1 MTERFDILIAG
12 ANHTGIALALACAR
26 LGGGGMRIAIV
37 DGAADGGGSDA
48 GSRGGDPRAFALSA
62 ASRRLLDKLGVW
74 QRIAA
79 EAQPVARIEIT
90 DSSLADAVRP
100 VLLTYDNSIDSGEA
114 ASWIVPSD
122 ILLAALRDE
131 AAAPA
136 ADITQIKGRI
146 ATLVTDETG
155 AGARVRLTDGREYTT
170 SLAAAADG
178 RRSTVRDLAGIKT
191 VCHAHGQTGI
201 VTTVGLERP
210 HGGVAVQHFLPS
222 GPFAILPLTGDRACL
237 TWSERSDEAARILA
251 LGEAGF
257 SAEIEQRFAGRL
269 GGARPIGPR
278 GSFPLATELARELVA
293 PRVALVGDAAHGVH
307 PIAGQGL
314 NLAFRDVAAL
324 AECVVD
330 AMMTGL
336 DAGDSDALTRYA
348 RWRRFDATQS
358 AAGFAALNAL
368 FSSDNAVLRTARD
381 AGLGIVDRIPALK
394 RLLVAE
400 ASGTTGTLPRLM
412 AA

>member
-12 ANHTGIALALACAR
+12 ANHAGIALALACAH
-26 LGGGGMRIAIV
+26 LGGGMRIAIV
-37 DGAADGGGSDA
+37 DGVAGGGSGNA

-62 ASRRLLDKLGVW
+62 ASRRLLDRLGVW
-74 QRIAA
+74 PKIAA
-79 EAQPVARIEIT
+79 DAQPVARIEIT

-122 ILLAALRDE
+122 ILLAALRAE

-136 ADITQIKGRI
+136 ADITRIDGRI
-146 ATLVTDETG
+146 AQLVTVETG
-155 AGARVRLTDGREYTT
+155 AGARITLTDGRESIA
-170 SLAAAADG
+170 SLVAAADG

-191 VCHAHGQTGI
+191 VRHAHSQTGI
-201 VTTVGLERP
+201 VTTVALERP

-237 TWSERSDEAARILA
+237 TWSERTDEAVRILA
-251 LGEAGF
+251 LDETGF
-257 SAEIEQRFAGRL
+257 SAEIEQRFSGRL
-269 GGARPIGPR
+269 GGVHPIGPR

-293 PRVALVGDAAHGVH
+293 PNVALVGDAAHGVH

-330 AMMTGL
+330 AMMTGR
-336 DAGDSDALTRYA
+336 DAGCADALTRYA

-368 FSSDNAVLRTARD
+368 FSSDNAVVRTARD